1 MKITILDSERQ
12 ILLVST
18 PSLKNEL
25 IRDISDVKAPADAI
39 AVKEG
44 NENNEKIKALVEVL
58 KSDAIKEYINSTYDG
73 SVIPFE

>member
-1 MKITILDSERQ
+1 
-12 ILLVST
+12 
-18 PSLKNEL
+18 
-25 IRDISDVKAPADAI
+25 I

-44 NENNEKIKALVEVL
+44 NENSEKIKALVEVL